1 VAFFRGG
8 KFTLNTTELLQG
20 AAELQVFTSVQN
32 CFLRTS
38 RRRTWVQHSSRQPV
52 PRRHSVTARSHA
64 IVRGCETQESV
75 LITVF
80 FERGGMPET
89 PAGTQMAPESL
100 NFCLR
105 QPTHGSLSN

>member
-8 KFTLNTTELLQG
+8 TFTINTTELLQG

-32 CFLRTS
+32 CLFRTS
-38 RRRTWVQHSSRQPV
+38 RRRIWVQHSSRQPV
-52 PRRHSVTARSHA
+52 PRRHSATARSHE
-64 IVRGCETQESV
+64 IVKPCEAHESA

-100 NFCLR
+100 SFCHR
-105 QPTHGSLSN
+105 QPTNGSLSN